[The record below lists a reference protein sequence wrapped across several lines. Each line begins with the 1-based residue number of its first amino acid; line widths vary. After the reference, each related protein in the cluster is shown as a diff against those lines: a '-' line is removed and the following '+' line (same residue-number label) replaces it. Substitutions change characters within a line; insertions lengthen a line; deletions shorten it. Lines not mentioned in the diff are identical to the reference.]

1 MNIDENESRS
11 TTDGRCAIMIHVLS
25 SFLPNG
31 VQENIVIYR
40 LTGRAGRLD
49 LLTAVVFSMPDSS
62 FFLPFAFRGFELAG
76 VSGFDSAAVD
86 AFPFP
91 FAFLAFFFAGGDELT
106 LLSGLLPSISA
117 KMRFCAPP
125 GISLVSPRA
134 EAGPG

>member
-1 MNIDENESRS
+1 MCYYDTCFE
-11 TTDGRCAIMIHVLS
+11 
-25 SFLPNG
+25 FLPPKWCSRKYL
-31 VQENIVIYR
+31 YR

-62 FFLPFAFRGFELAG
+62 FFLPFTFRGFELAG

-86 AFPFP
+86 AFAFP
-91 FAFLAFFFAGGDELT
+91 FLAFFFAGGDELT